1 MVKTRQTV
9 NDFKVNNFDQMS
21 PDSTS
26 SGRRHQLRK
35 SQDGKSVKGF
45 YRHAAAMMTST
56 QINVEDEEEPST
68 SEWPVSASG
77 SLHVSSVAA
86 EAAKLVAPFVSITPT
101 SPECGSKSFSSIHTR
116 GFHDH
121 GEDTLEVRPK
131 AGPTDYRTSYLE
143 PTSTTTTSERRK
155 RRSNVLED
163 DSVLRRCL
171 RRRGKERWAKV
182 GDLQIVEDDSLE
194 VDEDDEYYDQSV
206 PKKRAF
212 MKPLYTK
219 KTCSTTNVEFLE
231 STSGASSS
239 AGRRRRRPSILHA
252 SKRSLK
258 RRLRRHE
265 REMISSDD
273 DDDIDVDLV
282 DVSSSDDDEDDSDG
296 ERPPGDR
303 VAYIHV
309 GEGGEAD
316 LEAQL
321 KGAENLDIQILEE
334 ESLPDIDETDMIHG
348 LDHTG
353 TARDY
358 VDERH
363 RCTINCPVGCQGHLR
378 PNEIVIYESYK
389 WKGKLLGRRR

>member
-1 MVKTRQTV
+1 MVKTRQKST
-9 NDFKVNNFDQMS
+9 DSPPEFLDMS

-26 SGRRHQLRK
+26 GRRQQLRK
-35 SQDGKSVKGF
+35 SQDGKAVKGF
-45 YRHAAAMMTST
+45 FRRSAIMSNSKAGA
-56 QINVEDEEEPST
+56 DDEEPST
-68 SEWPVSASG
+68 SEWPSAK

-101 SPECGSKSFSSIHTR
+101 SPEACSKSFSSIHRR
-116 GFHDH
+116 GFQD
-121 GEDTLEVRPK
+121 DTLEVRPV
-131 AGPTDYRTSYLE
+131 AGPADFRTSYAE
-143 PTSTTTTSERRK
+143 PTSTTASVSERRK
-155 RRSNVLED
+155 RRSAVLENS
-163 DSVLRRCL
+163 SVLRRCL
-171 RRRGKERWAKV
+171 RRRDSEVWSKIS
-182 GDLQIVEDDSLE
+182 DLPAVDDDNDDLDDSAPP
-194 VDEDDEYYDQSV
+194 

-212 MKPLYTK
+212 MKQLYSK
-219 KTCSTTNVEFLE
+219 KSCS
-231 STSGASSS
+231 AS
-239 AGRRRRRPSILHA
+239 AGDYADPASWMERRKRRPSVVQT
-252 SKRSLK
+252 SKNCLK

-265 REMISSDD
+265 REMLSSDD
-273 DDDIDVDLV
+273 EDIDVDLV
-282 DVSSSDDDEDDSDG
+282 DLSSSSDDDSDVD
-296 ERPPGDR
+296 RPPGDR

-334 ESLPDIDETDMIHG
+334 ESLPDIDESDMIHG

-363 RCTINCPVGCQGHLR
+363 RCTVNCPVGCQGHLR

>member
-1 MVKTRQTV
+1 MVKTRQ
-9 NDFKVNNFDQMS
+9 KVGGSGSASPDMS

-26 SGRRHQLRK
+26 GRRQHLRK
-35 SQDGKSVKGF
+35 SHDGKAVKGF
-45 YRHAAAMMTST
+45 YRHAAMVASL
-56 QINVEDEEEPST
+56 QINQEDEEEPST
-68 SEWPVSASG
+68 SEWKTSAS
-77 SLHVSSVAA
+77 SHHVSSVAA

-101 SPECGSKSFSSIHTR
+101 SPENCKSFSSSHSR
-116 GFHDH
+116 GFHT
-121 GEDTLEVRPK
+121 DTLEVRPV
-131 AGPTDYRTSYLE
+131 AAPADFRASYLE
-143 PTSTTTTSERRK
+143 PTSTTSAASGSERRK
-155 RRSNVLED
+155 RRSNVLVPVEEN
-163 DSVLRRCL
+163 SVLRRCL
-171 RRRGKERWAKV
+171 RRREREMWSKI
-182 GDLQIVEDDSLE
+182 GDMPEEEIEDFYGQSGP
-194 VDEDDEYYDQSV
+194 SV

-212 MKPLYTK
+212 MKPLYSK
-219 KTCSTTNVEFLE
+219 KSCSASSGANFSETA
-231 STSGASSS
+231 STSSSS
-239 AGRRRRRPSILHA
+239 ERHKKRPILMQSA
-252 SKRSLK
+252 KNLK

-265 REMISSDD
+265 REMLSSDD
-273 DDDIDVDLV
+273 SDDDIVDI
-282 DVSSSDDDEDDSDG
+282 DDSSSDEDDVN
-296 ERPPGDR
+296 RPPGDR

-363 RCTINCPVGCQGHLR
+363 RCTVNCPVGCQGHLR

-389 WKGKLLGRRR
+389 WRGKLLGRRR

>member
-1 MVKTRQTV
+1 MVRTWRRS
-9 NDFKVNNFDQMS
+9 NGAEASFEMA

-26 SGRRHQLRK
+26 SRRQE
-35 SQDGKSVKGF
+35 GKPVKGF
-45 YRHAAAMMTST
+45 YRQAAVMA
-56 QINVEDEEEPST
+56 VAADDEEEPST
-68 SEWPVSASG
+68 SEWPASATNN
-77 SLHVSSVAA
+77 LHVSSVAA

-101 SPECGSKSFSSIHTR
+101 SPESGNKSFSSIHSR
-116 GFHDH
+116 VFHDA
-121 GEDTLEVRPK
+121 GADTLEVRPV
-131 AGPTDYRTSYLE
+131 AAPTDFRASYLE
-143 PTSTTTTSERRK
+143 PTSTTTTSSERRK
-155 RRSNVLED
+155 RRSNVLDED

-171 RRRGKERWAKV
+171 RRRDNKAWSKV
-182 GDLQIVEDDSLE
+182 GDLQSVDD
-194 VDEDDEYYDQSV
+194 DGDDDDYFDQSV

-212 MKPLYTK
+212 MRPLYSK
-219 KTCSTTNVEFLE
+219 KLCST
-231 STSGASSS
+231 STIDLSEPVSAASSS
-239 AGRRRRRPSILHA
+239 SSTDRRKRRPSILHA
-252 SKRSLK
+252 SKKSLK
-258 RRLRRHE
+258 RRMRRHE

-273 DDDIDVDLV
+273 DDDVDLV
-282 DVSSSDDDEDDSDG
+282 DISSTEDDDSDT

-321 KGAENLDIQILEE
+321 KGADNLDIQILEE

-363 RCTINCPVGCQGHLR
+363 RCTVNCPVGCQGHLR

-389 WKGKLLGRRR
+389 WNGKLLGRRR